1 MNFANAMYRM
11 GSEKLTENGA
21 FAYDSTAQGAM
32 LDLFSQIGA
41 LRPRTED
48 EIARKF
54 AAAFKEDKL
63 LATKMMFYAG
73 DIRQGGLG
81 ERRTFRIC
89 LRWMAENHPAIVV
102 KNIHLI
108 PYFNRFDTLF
118 TLVGTECEAL
128 MWELIAETLTKDVK
142 AMKASRNGK
151 HVPASLLAK
160 WMPSENTSSVKT
172 RALAAKAIKALRLT
186 PRKYRQMLS
195 ALRKHINVTERLM
208 SAGEWGKIDYAKVPS
223 YAMKNYGSA
232 FAKHDYERFNAF
244 LKSVNKGE
252 VKINASTL
260 YPYNLVEKYMSR
272 GGWGYASGS
281 CVCGDCYVSTVENAV
296 TEAQWKALPN
306 YLSKPMNAVV
316 MADVSG
322 SMMNS
327 NGRPMATSIGL
338 AIYFAQHNTGLFHNQ
353 YMTFTDNP
361 HFINIKEGASLLA
374 NVQQVAKAGVGYSTN
389 LEAAFRAVLSAAVG
403 YDVPANEMPK
413 TIVVISDIEIDKYM
427 RPGRHWDFLT
437 KMRALYAAQGYKL
450 PRIIL
455 WNVNARKDTVLSQ
468 SEDVIFIS
476 GQSASSF
483 KALCQNLDGV
493 TAYELMLQVLN
504 GAAYRE
510 VRI

>member
-1 MNFANAMYRM
+1 MNFANAMYRA

-21 FAYDSTAQGAM
+21 FVYDSTAQGAM

-41 LRPRTED
+41 LRTRSEQ
-48 EIARKF
+48 EIRQKF
-54 AAAFKEDKL
+54 AAAFNENNL
-63 LATKMMFYAG
+63 LATKMLFYSG
-73 DIRQGGLG
+73 DIREGGLG

-89 LRWMAENHPAIVV
+89 LRWLAEIQPSIVV
-102 KNIHLI
+102 RNIEHI
-108 PYFNRFDTLF
+108 PYYNRFDSLF
-118 TLVGTECEAL
+118 VLIGTECEAI
-128 MWELIAETLTKDVK
+128 MWELIAETLTKDVR
-142 AMKASRNGK
+142 AMKASNATK
-151 HVPASLLAK
+151 HVPVSLLAK
-160 WMPSENTSSVKT
+160 WMPSENTSSAKT
-172 RALAAKAIKALRLT
+172 RALATKAIRALRLT
-186 PRKYRQMLS
+186 PRTYRRMLS
-195 ALRKHINVTERLM
+195 ALRKHINITERLM
-208 SAGEWGKIDYAKVPS
+208 SAGEWSKIDYAKVPS
-223 YAMKNYGSA
+223 YAMHNYGSA
-232 FAKHDYERFNAF
+232 FAKHDYERFNAY

-252 VKINASTL
+252 TKINAGVL
-260 YPYNLVEKYMSR
+260 YPYDLVGKYITSDY
-272 GGWGYASGS
+272 WYYDGYRTY
-281 CVCGDCYVSTVENAV
+281 GDCGVATHEDAV
-296 TEAQWKALPN
+296 VEAQWKALPN

-322 SMMNS
+322 SMMNP

-361 HFINIKEGASLLA
+361 HFINIKEGASLLE

-403 YDVPANEMPK
+403 YDVPADEMPK
-413 TIVVISDIEIDKYM
+413 TIVVISDMEIDKYM

-437 KMRALYAAQGYKL
+437 KMRSLYAAHGYSL
-450 PRIIL
+450 PKIVM

-504 GAAYRE
+504 GKAYE
-510 VRI
+510 KVRI

>member
-1 MNFANAMYRM
+1 MNFANAMYRA

-21 FAYDSTAQGAM
+21 FAYESTAQGAL

-48 EIARKF
+48 EIAHKF

-81 ERRTFRIC
+81 ERRTFRVC

-118 TLVGTECEAL
+118 VLVGTECESL

-160 WMPSENTSSVKT
+160 WMPSENTSSAKT

-208 SAGEWGKIDYAKVPS
+208 SAGEWGCIDYAKVPS
-223 YAMKNYGSA
+223 YAMHNYGSA
-232 FAKHDYERFNAF
+232 FAKHDHERFDAY
-244 LKSVNKGE
+244 LKSVSKGE
-252 VKINASTL
+252 TKINAATL
-260 YPYNLVEKYMSR
+260 YPYDLVEKYMGR
-272 GGWGYASGS
+272 GYSMRD
-281 CVCGDCYVSTVENAV
+281 CVRAGDCWVSNKTDAV
-296 TEAQWKALPN
+296 VEAQWKALPN
-306 YLSKPMNAVV
+306 YLTKPVNAVV

-322 SMMNS
+322 SMAMGS
-327 NGRPMATSIGL
+327 IRPMATSIGL
-338 AIYFAQHNTGLFHNQ
+338 ATYFAQHNTGAYRNMYL
-353 YMTFTDNP
+353 TFTDNP
-361 HFINIKEGASLLA
+361 HFINIPEGASLLEC
-374 NVQQVAKAGVGYSTN
+374 VKRVASAGVGYSTN
-389 LEAAFRAVLSAAVG
+389 LEKAFRAVLDLAIGNGVA
-403 YDVPANEMPK
+403 DKDMPK
-413 TIVVISDIEIDKYM
+413 TIVLISDMEIDKYM

-437 KMRALYAAQGYKL
+437 KMRALYAAHGYKL
-450 PRIIL
+450 PKIVM

-468 SEDVIFIS
+468 DENTIFIS
-476 GQSASSF
+476 GQSPSSF
-483 KALCQNLDGV
+483 KALCQNLDGI

-504 GAAYRE
+504 GKAYAK

>member
-1 MNFANAMYRM
+1 MNFANAMYRA

-21 FAYDSTAQGAM
+21 FAYDSTAQGAL

-81 ERRTFRIC
+81 ARRTFRIC

-118 TLVGTECEAL
+118 VLVGTECEFI

-160 WMPSENTSSVKT
+160 WMPSENTSSAKT

-208 SAGEWGKIDYAKVPS
+208 SAGEWGCIDYAKVPS
-223 YAMKNYGSA
+223 YAMHNYGSA
-232 FAKHDYERFNAF
+232 FAKHDHERFAAY
-244 LKSVNKGE
+244 LKSVSKGE
-252 VKINASTL
+252 TKINSSVL
-260 YPYNLVEKYMSR
+260 FPYDLVEKYLDPHNVQTVR
-272 GGWGYASGS
+272 A
-281 CVCGDCYVSTVENAV
+281 GDCRVAAKEDAV
-296 TEAQWKALPN
+296 VEAQWKALPN
-306 YLSKPMNAVV
+306 YLTKPVNAIV

-322 SMMNS
+322 SMH
-327 NGRPMATSIGL
+327 GRPMATSIGL
-338 AIYFAQHNTGLFHNQ
+338 ATYLAQHNTGWYRNQ
-353 YMTFTDNP
+353 YLSFTTAPN
-361 HFINIKEGASLLA
+361 FINLKEGASLLEC
-374 NVQQVAKAGVGYSTN
+374 VQKVASAGVGYGTN
-389 LEAAFRAVLSAAVG
+389 LEAAFNKVLETAVF
-403 YDVPANEMPK
+403 YEIPKNQMPK
-413 TIVVISDIEIDKYM
+413 TLVVISDMEIDRYM
-427 RPGRHWDFLT
+427 RPGRHWDFL
-437 KMRALYAAQGYKL
+437 KVMEARFNAKGYAL
-450 PRIIL
+450 PRIVM

-468 SEDVIFIS
+468 DEYTIFIS

-504 GAAYRE
+504 GPAYAK
-510 VRI
+510 VTI

>member
-1 MNFANAMYRM
+1 MNFANAMYRA

-21 FAYDSTAQGAM
+21 FAYESTAQGAL

-48 EIARKF
+48 EIASKF

-160 WMPSENTSSVKT
+160 WMPSENTSSAKT

-208 SAGEWGKIDYAKVPS
+208 SAGEWGCIDYAKVPS
-223 YAMKNYGSA
+223 YAMHNYGSA
-232 FAKHDYERFNAF
+232 FAKHDHERFDAY
-244 LKSVNKGE
+244 LKSVSKGE
-252 VKINASTL
+252 TKINASVL
-260 YPYNLVEKYMSR
+260 YPYDLVEKYLGSY
-272 GGWGYASGS
+272 YAMRD
-281 CVCGDCYVSTVENAV
+281 CTRAGDCWVSRNTDAV
-296 TEAQWKALPN
+296 VEAQWKALPN
-306 YLSKPMNAVV
+306 YLTKPVNAVV

-322 SMMNS
+322 SMS
-327 NGRPMATSIGL
+327 GRPMATSIGL
-338 AIYFAQHNTGLFHNQ
+338 ATYFAQHNTGAYRNMYL
-353 YMTFTDNP
+353 TFTDNP
-361 HFINIKEGASLLA
+361 HFINIPEGASLLEC
-374 NVQQVAKAGVGYSTN
+374 VKRVASAGVGYSTN
-389 LEAAFRAVLSAAVG
+389 LEKAFRAVLDLAVG
-403 YDVPANEMPK
+403 NGVADKDMPK
-413 TIVVISDIEIDKYM
+413 TIVVISDMEIDKYM

-437 KMRALYAAQGYKL
+437 KMRALYAAHGYKL
-450 PRIIL
+450 PKIVM

-468 SEDVIFIS
+468 DEQTIFIS

>member
-1 MNFANAMYRM
+1 MNFANAMYRA

-21 FAYDSTAQGAM
+21 FAYDSTAQGAL

-54 AAAFKEDKL
+54 AAAFREDKL
-63 LATKMMFYAG
+63 LATKMMFYAS

-89 LRWMAENHPAIVV
+89 LRWMAENHPAIVA

-118 TLVGTECEAL
+118 VLVGTECESL

-160 WMPSENTSSVKT
+160 WMPSENTSSAKT

-208 SAGEWGKIDYAKVPS
+208 SAGEWGCIDYAKVPS
-223 YAMKNYGSA
+223 YAMHNYGSA
-232 FAKHDYERFNAF
+232 FAKHDHERFDAY
-244 LKSVNKGE
+244 LKSVSKGE
-252 VKINASTL
+252 TKINASVL
-260 YPYNLVEKYMSR
+260 YPYDLVEKYL
-272 GGWGYASGS
+272 GS
-281 CVCGDCYVSTVENAV
+281 YYSMRDRVRAGDCWVSNKTDAV
-296 TEAQWKALPN
+296 VEAQWKALPN
-306 YLSKPMNAVV
+306 YINEGLNIVA

-322 SMMNS
+322 SMS
-327 NGRPMATSIGL
+327 GRPMASSIGL
-338 AIYFAQHNTGLFHNQ
+338 AIYLAQHNVGAYRNQ

-361 HFINIKEGASLLA
+361 HFINLREDCSLLEA
-374 NVQQVAKAGVGYSTN
+374 VQKTASAGVGYSTN
-389 LEAAFRAVLSAAVG
+389 LMKGMQEILRVAIANR
-403 YDVPANEMPK
+403 VPKNEMPK
-413 TIVVISDIEIDKYM
+413 ALLVLSDMEIDHYF
-427 RPGRHWDFLT
+427 RPNARFDFMDTLEV
-437 KMRALYAAQGYKL
+437 KFREAGYEC
-450 PRIIL
+450 PRLIL
-455 WNVNARKDTVLSQ
+455 WNINARNDTFLSNR
-468 SEDVIFIS
+468 EDVVLVS
-476 GQSASSF
+476 GQSASTF
-483 KALCQNLDGV
+483 KNLVRALNGM
-493 TAYELMLQVLN
+493 TAYEYMVSILN
-504 GAAYRE
+504 GKAYE
-510 VRI
+510 KICI

>member
-1 MNFANAMYRM
+1 MNFANAMYRA

-21 FAYDSTAQGAM
+21 FAYESTAQGAL

-89 LRWMAENHPAIVV
+89 LRWMAENHPAIVA

-118 TLVGTECEAL
+118 VLVGTECESL

-172 RALAAKAIKALRLT
+172 RALAVKAIKALRLT
-186 PRKYRQMLS
+186 PRKYRTMLS

-208 SAGEWGKIDYAKVPS
+208 SAGEWGCIDYAKVPS
-223 YAMKNYGSA
+223 YAMHNYGST
-232 FAKHDYERFNAF
+232 FAKHDHERFDAY
-244 LKSVNKGE
+244 LKSVSKGE
-252 VKINASTL
+252 TKINASVL
-260 YPYNLVEKYMSR
+260 YPYDLVEKYL
-272 GGWGYASGS
+272 GGYYNTYDRVRA
-281 CVCGDCYVSTVENAV
+281 GDCWVSNKTDAV
-296 TEAQWKALPN
+296 VEAQWKALPN
-306 YLSKPMNAVV
+306 YLTKPVNAVV

-322 SMMNS
+322 SMS
-327 NGRPMATSIGL
+327 GRPMATSIGL
-338 AIYFAQHNTGLFHNQ
+338 ATYFAQHNTGAYRNMYL
-353 YMTFTDNP
+353 TFTDNP
-361 HFINIKEGASLLA
+361 HFINVPEGASLLEC
-374 NVQQVAKAGVGYSTN
+374 VKRVASAGVGYSTN
-389 LEAAFRAVLSAAVG
+389 LEKAFRAVLDLAVG
-403 YDVPANEMPK
+403 NWVADEDMPK
-413 TIVVISDIEIDKYM
+413 AIVVISDMEIDRYM
-427 RPGRHWDFLT
+427 RPGRHWDFLD
-437 KMRALYAAQGYKL
+437 KMRALYAAHGYKL
-450 PRIIL
+450 PKIVM

-468 SEDVIFIS
+468 DEQTIFIS
-476 GQSASSF
+476 GQAASSF

-510 VRI
+510 VHI